1 MQQVPFKSI
10 YFRYSVYVRS
20 VHLDRV
26 LNKLLELHKHGL
38 CIVFVTQIWT
48 GPVFANVLTWPGGT
62 CWRRQHR
69 WMNDPLVSLIKDW
82 WHNPLS
88 LYLFLSLVVFCSPS
102 SFLTCSAIPAA
113 QDDRIHMCVCV
124 CNVSPK
130 VNMGILACENLWF
143 CVSVRVCL
151 LMCPI
156 IPRQHVCVVWLHHL
170 SPCLGT
176 WHWFSCALTSC
187 RSWFSVSF
195 GKTHTPS
202 LQSPASIPPFLSPS
216 SIHPDHSP
224 PHLLIIRMAAVR

>member
-1 MQQVPFKSI
+1 MILLFLWSKTDDTTHCHFI
-10 YFRYSVYVRS
+10 YFSLWLFFVPPLPS
-20 VHLDRV
+20 WPALPF
-26 LNKLLELHKHGL
+26 LQHKM
-38 CIVFVTQIWT
+38 T
-48 GPVFANVLTWPGGT
+48 GYT
-62 CWRRQHR
+62 C
-69 WMNDPLVSLIKDW
+69 V
-82 WHNPLS
+82 
-88 LYLFLSLVVFCSPS
+88 
-102 SFLTCSAIPAA
+102 
-113 QDDRIHMCVCV
+113 CVCV